1 MHSLQSQLPSSE
13 WVKERANYIGGS
25 DVATIL
31 GENPYSTPLQLW
43 LRKKGVLPPIEET
56 PILRFGHF
64 FEQILAIHFE
74 ETTGLKTRQVNKT
87 YEHSTHAFLRSNID
101 RMVLADPKKGLE
113 STAVL
118 ELKTTTSHRIKALG
132 GEYPKEYI
140 LQVQHYLGITGY
152 SHAYLQCYERDTC
165 KFHDPVLIKRDNSLI
180 AENMGKLIDWWQTHM
195 IEGKQPKPING
206 EDTLLLYPNS
216 YDGTTAEATSAAY
229 SMYTELKSIRER
241 KADLEKM
248 EEHLKV
254 RLQEKLQ
261 SAERLV
267 CGGKNLV
274 SWKSSSQQRVDITSL
289 RKDHPTLCQKYV
301 KQTKT
306 RRFTVH

>member
-1 MHSLQSQLPSSE
+1 MHSLQSKLPSSE

-87 YEHSTHAFLRSNID
+87 YEHSTYAFLRANID

-118 ELKTTTSHRIKALG
+118 ELKTTTSHRLGALG
-132 GEYPKEYI
+132 GEYPKEWI
-140 LQVQHYLGITGY
+140 FQTQHYLGITGY
-152 SHAYLQCYERDTC
+152 SQAYLQCYERDTC
-165 KFHDPVLIKRDNSLI
+165 KFHDPVLIKRDNNLI
-180 AENMGKLIDWWQTHM
+180 AENMGKLIVWWDTHM
-195 IEGKQPKPING
+195 VNGKRPEPINS
-206 EDTLLLYPNS
+206 EDTLILYPNS
-216 YDGTTAEATSAAY
+216 YDGKTVEATPAVY
-229 SMYTELKSIRER
+229 SLYTELKGIRER

-248 EEHLKV
+248 EEYLKV
-254 RLQEKLQ
+254 HIQDKLQ
-261 SAERLV
+261 SGERLV

-274 SWKSSSQQRVDITSL
+274 SWKSSSQNRLDTKAL
-289 RKDHPTLCQKYV
+289 KEAHPNLY
-301 KQTKT
+301 KQHLKETKT